1 MRDAHDSV
9 PKLMT
14 ARERFHEIMNFNTG
28 VPTLKWE
35 FGYWGETL
43 DNWYRDGLPKKK
55 YPELPAPNSPDKT
68 PTSHLYA
75 PAWTCVQQETLPR
88 GIAAMA
94 GGLYWPTQGFPLDED
109 VKDYFNMDYT
119 QTLVNVN
126 LLFCP
131 MFEPEKVREDE
142 RFYEYYDVD
151 HVRRLFLKEEA
162 TIPTAIEYPIT
173 DWESWNRL
181 KEERFHLNNIADRFP
196 PNWAELVAQYKN
208 RDFPLALG
216 GYPYGF
222 FGTLVH
228 LMGYEEL
235 FVNYYQQPDLIH
247 DIVATLTDVWI
258 AVYSEVLTYTDVDH
272 VQIWE
277 DISAGTG
284 SMVAPK
290 TIKEFMVPYYK
301 KFTDFLKG
309 QGIDLIFVD
318 TDGDCFDIIPL
329 FLEGGATGMYPM
341 EASCGMDIVKVR
353 KHFPDLKMMGGIPK
367 AEIVFGEKRIDEMLE
382 PVEAVLK
389 TGGYI
394 PFGDHFIPPD
404 VSWEHFKYY
413 RAKLNDI
420 IDAVATS

>member
-1 MRDAHDSV
+1 
-9 PKLMT
+9 
-14 ARERFHEIMNFNTG
+14 
-28 VPTLKWE
+28 
-35 FGYWGETL
+35 
-43 DNWYRDGLPKKK
+43 
-55 YPELPAPNSPDKT
+55 
-68 PTSHLYA
+68 
-75 PAWTCVQQETLPR
+75 
-88 GIAAMA
+88 MA
-94 GGLYWPTQGFPLDED
+94 GGLYWPTQGFPLDYD

-151 HVRRLFLKEEA
+151 HVRRLFLKKEA
-162 TIPTAIEYPIT
+162 TIPTAIAYPIT
-173 DWESWNRL
+173 DWESWNKL

-196 PNWAELVAQYKN
+196 ANWAELVAQYKN

-367 AEIVFGEKRIDEMLE
+367 AEIVFGEKRIDQMLE

-404 VSWEHFKYY
+404 VSWENFTYY
-413 RAKLNDI
+413 RAKLNGI
-420 IDAVATS
+420 IDAVAAS